1 MQEESENVEV
11 VEEILSDEVTDVE
24 PDTSEDV
31 EVKNY
36 WIKSYRTSL
45 IRRKRVIKTSR
56 TIKSLF
62 RKVNIV
68 FPKFEDI

>member
-1 MQEESENVEV
+1 MQEISDYVDV

-24 PDTSEDV
+24 PDTSESV

-62 RKVNIV
+62 NKVNIV
-68 FPKFEDI
+68 FP